1 MLNGINRF
9 LMLINDNWT
18 TIAVMLGLL
27 FGIYK
32 KVQSFISKSDDEKI
46 EIVKKEIQETML
58 KMISDAEQNYADWNK
73 AGSIKRSQVIRE
85 IYERYPILSKAI
97 DQEAMIA
104 WIDKEIDNSLK
115 TLREIVQANKTE

>member
-46 EIVKKEIQETML
+46 EVVKKEIQETML

-97 DQEAMIA
+97 DQEAVIA

-115 TLREIVQANKTE
+115 TLREIVQANKPE